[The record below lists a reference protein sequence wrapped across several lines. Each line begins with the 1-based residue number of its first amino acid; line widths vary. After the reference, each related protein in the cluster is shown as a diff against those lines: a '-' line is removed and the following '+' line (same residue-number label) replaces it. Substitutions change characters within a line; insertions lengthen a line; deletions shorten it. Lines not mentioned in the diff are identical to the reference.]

1 MNIEQ
6 EIRDIVENK
15 KSVIDNQEKH
25 TDLMIDIGTTLLA
38 FLPVALPV
46 SLSLM
51 AGGFIYSALEKNKNL
66 NETSMPDEW
75 LILVSES
82 DGVSKKGIAYL
93 ARKAQKK
100 GFISVKEAI
109 TFLEIEKSQEIKKN
123 ITRENKITK
132 EGLLKIIEKD
142 KNNSILKKIF
152 SNDQTPLSSVHSNM
166 FKAYQHSKDLSGLIS
181 KKINPFKK

>member
-1 MNIEQ
+1 MNIEK
-6 EIRDIVENK
+6 EILDIVEKK
-15 KSVIDNQEKH
+15 KSVIDNKEKH
-25 TDLMIDIGTTLLA
+25 SELMIDIGTTLLA

-75 LILVSES
+75 LNLVSES
-82 DGVSKKGIAYL
+82 GNISKTGVNYL
-93 ARKAQKK
+93 ARKAEKK
-100 GFISVKEAI
+100 GFVSVKEAI
-109 TFLEIEKSQEIKKN
+109 TFLEIEKTEEAKKN
-123 ITRENKITK
+123 IKRESKITK
-132 EGLLKIIEKD
+132 EGVRKIIEKD
-142 KNNSILKKIF
+142 KNNSILKSFF
-152 SNDQTPLSSVHSNM
+152 SNDRNPLSSVHSNM

>member
-1 MNIEQ
+1 MNIEK
-6 EIRDIVENK
+6 EILDIVEKK
-15 KSVIDNQEKH
+15 KSVIDNKEKH
-25 TDLMIDIGTTLLA
+25 SELMIDIGTTLLA

-75 LILVSES
+75 LMLVSES
-82 DGVSKKGIAYL
+82 DVVSKKGIAYL
-93 ARKAQKK
+93 ARKAEKK
-100 GFISVKEAI
+100 GFISIKEAI
-109 TFLEIEKSQEIKKN
+109 IFLEIEKSQEIKKN

-142 KNNSILKKIF
+142 KNNSILKIFF
-152 SNDQTPLSSVHSNM
+152 SNNQNPLSSVHSNM